1 MKRKVVLTCAVT
13 GDGPIH
19 PKYPDYPVS
28 AKQIAQACIDAAEAG
43 ASVVHIHGRDPKT
56 GIGDRS
62 PEVFREIVER
72 VRERNSDVVVNLT
85 TGMGATF
92 VPDPENEAIAHST
105 TDVASAEERVR
116 HVLQNY
122 PEICTLDAT
131 TMNLEGGIAG
141 APDCIFMNT
150 PGKLRRM
157 ADLIRSA
164 GCKPEL
170 EVFNP
175 GDILLA
181 RRLVEDGHIN
191 GPPLFQICLGVK
203 WSAPADVKTIVY
215 MKDLLP
221 KDAIWSAFG
230 ISRYQMEIVALSTI
244 LGGHCRVGLED
255 NIYLERGVFA
265 TNRQLVERAVR
276 IIADLGCEVATPA
289 EARDIFRLGSQNQR
303 NLKGISIDER

>member
-19 PKYPDYPVS
+19 PKYPNYPVTP
-28 AKQIAQACIDAAEAG
+28 KQIADACLEAASAG

-56 GIGDRS
+56 GAGDRS
-62 PEVFREIVER
+62 PAVFREIVER
-72 VRERNSDVVVNLT
+72 VRDVNQSVIINLT
-85 TGMGATF
+85 TGMGGTF
-92 VPDPENEAIAHST
+92 VPEPQNEALAHPT
-105 TDVASAEERVR
+105 TDVGTAEERVF
-116 HVLQNY
+116 HVLENR

-141 APDCIFMNT
+141 APDCVFMNT

-157 ADLIRSA
+157 AELIR
-164 GCKPEL
+164 GTGTKLEI

-181 RRLVEDGHIN
+181 RKMVEDGHIDA
-191 GPPLFQICLGVK
+191 PPLFQICLGVK
-203 WSAPADVKTIVY
+203 WSAPADVKTLVY

-221 KDAIWSAFG
+221 RDALWSAFG
-230 ISRYQMEIVALSTI
+230 ISRFQMEIVALSTMM
-244 LGGHCRVGLED
+244 GGHCRVGLED

-265 TNRQLVERAVR
+265 SNGQLVERASR
-276 IIADLGCEVATPA
+276 IIRDLGCEVAAPGD
-289 EARDIFRLGSQNQR
+289 ARQIFGLSGTSA
-303 NLKGISIDER
+303 LATV